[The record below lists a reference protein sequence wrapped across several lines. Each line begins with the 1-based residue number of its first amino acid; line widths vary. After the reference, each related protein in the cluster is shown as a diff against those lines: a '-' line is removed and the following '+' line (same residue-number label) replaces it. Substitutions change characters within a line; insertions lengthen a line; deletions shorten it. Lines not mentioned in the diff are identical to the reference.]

1 MAAFGSRYIWAA
13 YTFCA
18 EGRLLSAILTTDFI
32 NYHWTRNIMSNP
44 DKRPTFVLVHGA
56 WHEPLHFQSVTALL
70 EAAGNTV
77 ESVSLPSVGHLD
89 KDPGNGLE
97 IDCAAVADALRKVV
111 NSNRDVVLVAHSYG
125 GIPTS
130 EAAAIVSQ
138 EQEKAM
144 NPVGKIVKLI
154 YLAAYVP
161 PKGASL
167 VTESAAGQS
176 PTNRQPTDSE
186 NGLMAITAENAIHVL
201 YNTTPAALAEEAASK
216 LRPIALSSFVQ
227 TTKFCGWADHGIPV
241 GYIACKQD
249 KAMPPSL
256 QQDFVARIEATG
268 SASETVWLD
277 SDHSPF
283 LHMPEQVAELLLAAA
298 A

>member
-1 MAAFGSRYIWAA
+1 MP
-13 YTFCA
+13 
-18 EGRLLSAILTTDFI
+18 
-32 NYHWTRNIMSNP
+32 NP
-44 DKRPTFVLVHGA
+44 DERPTFVLVHGA
-56 WHEPLHFQSVTALL
+56 WHESSHFQSVTALL
-70 EAAGNTV
+70 EGAGYKV
-77 ESVSLPSVGHLD
+77 EGVSLPSVGHLD

-97 IDCAAVADALRKVV
+97 IDSAAVANALRKVV

-138 EQEKAM
+138 EEKATD
-144 NPVGKIVKLI
+144 PVGRIVKLI

-176 PTNRQPTDSE
+176 STNRQPTVSE
-186 NGLMAITAENAIHVL
+186 NGLMAITVENAIHVL
-201 YNTTPAALAEEAASK
+201 YNTTPAALAQEAASK

-227 TTKFCGWADHGIPV
+227 TTKFCGWADYGIPV
-241 GYIACKQD
+241 RYIACKQD

-256 QQDFVARIEATG
+256 QQDFAAIIEATG

-283 LHMPEQVAELLLAAA
+283 LHMPEQVAELLLTAAA
-298 A
+298 

>member
-1 MAAFGSRYIWAA
+1 
-13 YTFCA
+13 
-18 EGRLLSAILTTDFI
+18 
-32 NYHWTRNIMSNP
+32 MSNP

-56 WHEPLHFQSVTALL
+56 WHEPSHFQSVTALL
-70 EAAGNTV
+70 KAAGYKV
-77 ESVSLPSVGHLD
+77 EGVSLPSVGHLD

-97 IDCAAVADALRKVV
+97 LDSAAVADALRKVID
-111 NSNRDVVLVAHSYG
+111 SDRDVVLVAHSYG

-138 EQEKAM
+138 EQEKATD
-144 NPVGKIVKLI
+144 PVARVVKLI

-176 PTNRQPTDSE
+176 STNRQPTVSE

-201 YNTTPAALAEEAASK
+201 YNTTPAVLAEEAAAK

-227 TTKFCGWADHGIPV
+227 TTKFCGWADYGIP
-241 GYIACKQD
+241 D

-256 QQDFVARIEATG
+256 QQDFAARIEATG